1 MRQPNLLH
9 AQSNLQ
15 ETTLKPELPCSRD
28 ENDGSPEAERRQG
41 RESEGDTGEAKEK
54 TKRQGQRRSLRCR
67 NLRSRAVRTGAS
79 EIYFVGLR
87 ERKSRSYSVYTNN
100 ESLHLNESKP
110 DANGFEGKARE
121 LAVVIKKRGIGGTGG
136 GGGSITG
143 GSGGGGSSMGGGS
156 GGSGSSTSGG
166 GGGGDSSTGG
176 GGVSGQSWSNGGRHF
191 GSSYV
196 GGNGTRGPHRSSGSQ
211 NIRGAV
217 CAAGW
222 LGLSVLSGLI
232 LV

>member
-1 MRQPNLLH
+1 MSMRRTQLVLYILFIFHLH
-9 AQSNLQ
+9 YNFPS
-15 ETTLKPELPCSRD
+15 
-28 ENDGSPEAERRQG
+28 
-41 RESEGDTGEAKEK
+41 
-54 TKRQGQRRSLRCR
+54 
-67 NLRSRAVRTGAS
+67 VR
-79 EIYFVGLR
+79 
-87 ERKSRSYSVYTNN
+87 SRSYSVYTNN